1 MMQQSEQKKSV
12 DRPQIALRKY
22 GKASK
27 SINKIKLSRNASINS
42 WSGYQQHYSNMSTH
56 SLPMQQYY
64 SVDASI
70 SSTPYPYFTVPC
82 PNGTISANGL
92 LNHFRIEDTTQEE
105 LFHGN
110 CHNFQ
115 NSQQD
120 GSDLSDNDCVAPLYP
135 WMKQQGSHR
144 RRGRQTYSRYQTLEL
159 EKEFH
164 FNRYLT
170 RRRRIEIAHTLGLS
184 ERQIKIWFQNRRMK
198 WKKENKT
205 LPCTGA
211 EKPLSNSSNT

>member
-42 WSGYQQHYSNMSTH
+42 W
-56 SLPMQQYY
+56 
-64 SVDASI
+64 I
-70 SSTPYPYFTVPC
+70 PC